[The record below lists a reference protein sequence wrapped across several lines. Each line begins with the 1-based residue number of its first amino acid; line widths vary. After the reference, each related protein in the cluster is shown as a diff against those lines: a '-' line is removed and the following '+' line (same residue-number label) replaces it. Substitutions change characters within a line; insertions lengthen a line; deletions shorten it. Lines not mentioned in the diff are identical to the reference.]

1 MDVRKS
7 VIEDFEGMVQGVG
20 YDQVYGRIFGILW
33 VSDKEK
39 SLDEI
44 CKESSYALSTVSI
57 VLKEMWKFGIV
68 RRIKRKGDRKIYYKT
83 DLKISDLFNVFL
95 SKLFL
100 EGLYHMQEREKDL
113 KSLELK
119 DKDKA
124 IVDKYLKE
132 MKEFRKML
140 EEISLLR

>member
-1 MDVRKS
+1 
-7 VIEDFEGMVQGVG
+7 
-20 YDQVYGRIFGILW
+20 
-33 VSDKEK
+33 
-39 SLDEI
+39 
-44 CKESSYALSTVSI
+44 
-57 VLKEMWKFGIV
+57 
-68 RRIKRKGDRKIYYKT
+68 
-83 DLKISDLFNVFL
+83 
-95 SKLFL
+95 
-100 EGLYHMQEREKDL
+100 MQEREKDL